1 MVLFFDVDFFCVI
14 RALFDDERSVADALK
29 TEEKKV
35 LAFSFGTFRMWFGFV

>member
-1 MVLFFDVDFFCVI
+1 MVLFFDVDFFYGI

-35 LAFSFGTFRMWFGFV
+35 LAFSFGTFRLRFGFV